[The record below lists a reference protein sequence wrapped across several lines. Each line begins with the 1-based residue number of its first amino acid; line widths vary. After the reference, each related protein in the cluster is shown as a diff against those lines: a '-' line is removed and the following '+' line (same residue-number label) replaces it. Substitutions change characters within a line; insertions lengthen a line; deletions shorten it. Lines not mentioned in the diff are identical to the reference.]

1 MQKKQIIL
9 AILML
14 LFILLA
20 FLGFIFRADLSQLLP
35 KPEVAP
41 VESPVEKIKQ
51 DTIPY
56 KEYLKKELGVVEATK
71 PRRAKR
77 EIWRLGKG
85 PSIIN
90 YLLKAQKHIELYEGK
105 ILEME
110 RTYRPTTTGKTSV
123 FQSATID
130 FTDFKGDTSS
140 IELQIAKEVF
150 VEGSSQIAIA
160 FQAPSLTNEQTDH
173 LMQIDYPFSVLIT
186 PWEIYADSLAY
197 KPEQWAKLRAKL
209 RDRQASIADLRT
221 KSNCDF
227 VIWPFLESTKINS
240 SNTHPIRIHH
250 SANEIQIS
258 IREAFE
264 MFPEAKGIATRL
276 GEQAVEH
283 RGFLTAL
290 LNPLKGKNLF
300 FLDLTGTS
308 PSETNNVCESLSIR
322 CEMYSP
328 YNPDN
333 STVDYYVTK
342 TLKEASKYGSAV
354 LILPASRDTWKNI
367 ENIKELASRQGT
379 EIVSLTELLDLHQ

>member
-1 MQKKQIIL
+1 
-9 AILML
+9 
-14 LFILLA
+14 
-20 FLGFIFRADLSQLLP
+20 
-35 KPEVAP
+35 
-41 VESPVEKIKQ
+41 
-51 DTIPY
+51 
-56 KEYLKKELGVVEATK
+56 
-71 PRRAKR
+71 
-77 EIWRLGKG
+77 
-85 PSIIN
+85 
-90 YLLKAQKHIELYEGK
+90 
-105 ILEME
+105 
-110 RTYRPTTTGKTSV
+110 
-123 FQSATID
+123 
-130 FTDFKGDTSS
+130 
-140 IELQIAKEVF
+140 
-150 VEGSSQIAIA
+150 
-160 FQAPSLTNEQTDH
+160 
-173 LMQIDYPFSVLIT
+173 
-186 PWEIYADSLAY
+186 
-197 KPEQWAKLRAKL
+197 
-209 RDRQASIADLRT
+209 
-221 KSNCDF
+221 
-227 VIWPFLESTKINS
+227 
-240 SNTHPIRIHH
+240 
-250 SANEIQIS
+250 
-258 IREAFE
+258 